1 MNAIYE
7 HSGIE
12 KTESH
17 KYAHHFNPHD
27 EWHTYTLE
35 WTPHY
40 LSWSIDGHE
49 VRLVREPEIVDRM
62 DMEQSLRMNFWTPE
76 FHMWGRGLDAR
87 DMPWY
92 LMFDY
97 VEVFTYD
104 TESNEFNLH
113 WRDDF
118 ETFDADRWQKQ
129 SGGFAQNSS
138 VFYPEN
144 VSVKAGHLV
153 LKMEPDVEHH
163 HRHVS
168 HQ

>member
-1 MNAIYE
+1 M
-7 HSGIE
+7 
-12 KTESH
+12 
-17 KYAHHFNPHD
+17 
-27 EWHTYTLE
+27 
-35 WTPHY
+35 
-40 LSWSIDGHE
+40 
-49 VRLVREPEIVDRM
+49 
-62 DMEQSLRMNFWTPE
+62 
-76 FHMWGRGLDAR
+76 DAR

-118 ETFDADRWQKQ
+118 ETFDADKWQKQ